1 MLNTVMRLAKEP
13 LLHFLVIGAALF
25 VIYEVVNI
33 SPEQRAPNAITIS
46 EAEIEGLAESF
57 NRTWRRPPNDAEMAS
72 MIDDRIREEVFVRE
86 AITLGLDQNDTI
98 IRRRLRQKMEFLTS
112 SIVEGMEPEEAN
124 IQAFFE
130 RNQDKFKRPERV
142 GFRQVFLGE
151 TPDNSKVQQAL
162 ESLESGNDPET
173 VGVRSLIPSILPLSV
188 ETAVDGT
195 FGRGFFQSLAGLP
208 NGQWAGPI
216 RSGYGVHLVFVTE
229 RQPPVVPALDEI
241 RENVIRAWRTETKK
255 DLLEDQYQKMRAR
268 YDIALPAT
276 GTSGD
281 ADK

>member
-1 MLNTVMRLAKEP
+1 M
-13 LLHFLVIGAALF
+13 HFLVIGAVLF
-25 VIYEVVNI
+25 IIYEVVNT
-33 SPEQRAPNAITIS
+33 SPEPAAPNAITIS
-46 EAEIEGLAESF
+46 EAEIEGLASSF
-57 NRTWRRPPNDAEMAS
+57 SRTWRRPPNETELAS

-86 AITLGLDQNDTI
+86 AITLGLDQNDTV

-130 RNQDKFKRPERV
+130 KNRDKFKRPGRI
-142 GFRQVFLGE
+142 GFQQVYLGE
-151 TPDNSKVQQAL
+151 TPDESKVQQAL
-162 ESLESGNDPET
+162 ESLTAGHDPET
-173 VGVRSLIPSILPLSV
+173 VGVRSLIPSNLPLSV
-188 ETAVDGT
+188 ETAVDGS
-195 FGRGFFQSLAGLP
+195 FGRGFFQSLSDLP
-208 NGQWAGPI
+208 DGQWAGPI
-216 RSGYGVHLVFVTE
+216 RSGYGVHLVIVTE

-241 RENVIRAWRTETKK
+241 RENVIRAWRTETQK